1 MAQISPK
8 LFEQEWETY
17 NGLKGFLKNKET
29 SFGDDMNQKYKFTD
43 DKLLELNDYD
53 AYTYIKERYVLEI
66 KDMK

>member
-8 LFEQEWETY
+8 LLESDWETY
-17 NGLKGFLKNKET
+17 NGLKNFLKEKET
-29 SFGDDMNQKYKFTD
+29 SFGDDMNKKYMFKD

-53 AYTYIKERYVLEI
+53 AYDYIKSKYVIEI

>member
-8 LFEQEWETY
+8 LFEKEWETY
-17 NGLKGFLKNKET
+17 NGLKGFLKDKKL
-29 SFGDDMNQKYKFTD
+29 SFGDEMNQKYKFKD

-53 AYTYIKERYVLEI
+53 AYDHIKSRYVIEI